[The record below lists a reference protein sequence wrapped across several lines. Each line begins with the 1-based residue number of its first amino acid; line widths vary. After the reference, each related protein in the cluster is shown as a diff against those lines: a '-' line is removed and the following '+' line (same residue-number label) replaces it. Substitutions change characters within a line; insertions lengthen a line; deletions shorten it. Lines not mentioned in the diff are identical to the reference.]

1 MLPQVTVHH
10 PDLVTHAATV
20 SAIGDEVATAE
31 QAGRV
36 VRAGG
41 DAYGKLCAM
50 VPAMLAGLQEAMA
63 DGIGSAADSMHD
75 TATRLRATAES
86 YAATDQRTAEAFDI
100 IRSGG

>member
-1 MLPQVTVHH
+1 MLPQVTVRH

-31 QAGRV
+31 QAGQV
-36 VRAGG
+36 VRAGA

-50 VPAMLAGLQEAMA
+50 VPAMFAGLQEALV
-63 DGIGSAADSMHD
+63 DGVGSAADSMHD
-75 TATRLRATAES
+75 TAARLRATAES
-86 YAATDQRTAEAFDI
+86 YAATDQRRADVFDG